1 MRYRDKGGE
10 GERERRVGGMRQNG
24 QPELYSPQGE
34 SLLNFLEKICMK
46 FVQRF
51 KIWEYETFQGFG
63 HGVLLA
69 HCALKPLGIKKRA
82 LLEA

>member
-1 MRYRDKGGE
+1 M
-10 GERERRVGGMRQNG
+10 VRQNAH
-24 QPELYSPQGE
+24 PELYSPQSE

-51 KIWEYETFQGFG
+51 KIREYETFQGFG
-63 HGVLLA
+63 HGVLFA

-82 LLEA
+82 HLEA

>member
-1 MRYRDKGGE
+1 MRSR
-10 GERERRVGGMRQNG
+10 ERERRGVVVRQNAH
-24 QPELYSPQGE
+24 PELYSPQSE

-51 KIWEYETFQGFG
+51 KIREYKTFQGFG
-63 HGVLLA
+63 HGVVFA

-82 LLEA
+82 HLEA